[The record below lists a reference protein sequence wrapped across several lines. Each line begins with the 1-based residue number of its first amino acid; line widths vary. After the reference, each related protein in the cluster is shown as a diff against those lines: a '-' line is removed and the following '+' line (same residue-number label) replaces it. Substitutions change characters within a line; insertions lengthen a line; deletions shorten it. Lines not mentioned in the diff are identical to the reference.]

1 MACVIPPLSAMAFG
15 MKMSEKHKST
25 CAMKVKKW

>member
-1 MACVIPPLSAMAFG
+1 VARVIPPLSAMVFG

-25 CAMKVKKW
+25 HLVQWK